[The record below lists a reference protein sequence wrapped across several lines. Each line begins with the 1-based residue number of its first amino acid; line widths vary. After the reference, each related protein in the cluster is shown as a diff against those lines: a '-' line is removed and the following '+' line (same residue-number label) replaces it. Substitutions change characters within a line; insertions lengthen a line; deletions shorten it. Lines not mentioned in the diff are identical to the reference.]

1 MRNKVWS
8 LWCALPNSPGV
19 VFPTRRARQNSRRL
33 VKRTS
38 PSDLLGSTRR
48 GDHAEKAVICFGNT
62 LFARAYIRIL
72 FPEKSIHSFTRRVFS
87 SDFHRFRVWRVGLSK
102 YSHGSRSIHTDFRSI
117 HTDFRS
123 IHTGGEHLWRV
134 ERASLHTGK
143 PPHNQEVSGMNV
155 LLCCECLQN
164 KAFTPKS
171 YENQS
176 ENAFVWRGE
185 CFFPDKKRIKE
196 GQLSG

>member
-38 PSDLLGSTRR
+38 RSYLLGSTRR

-72 FPEKSIHSFTRRVFS
+72 FPEKSIHSFTRRAFS

-117 HTDFRS
+117 HTGCER
-123 IHTGGEHLWRV
+123 LWRV
-134 ERASLHTGK
+134 GRASLHTGK

-155 LLCCECLQN
+155 PLCCECLKN
-164 KAFTPKS
+164 KAFTPKQLKIS
-171 YENQS
+171 RKTPLCEGV
-176 ENAFVWRGE
+176 NAFLRI
-185 CFFPDKKRIKE
+185 KKRIKE
-196 GQLSG
+196 GEQSG